1 MKRNV
6 PDAVPGMNWGSVLTE
21 RQNKVN
27 REKMR
32 LNKRI
37 TQNCWWVIL
46 KRSRLEIK
54 LRHRLTKQLLPQLWG
69 KTLKERKTYSK

>member
-1 MKRNV
+1 
-6 PDAVPGMNWGSVLTE
+6 
-21 RQNKVN
+21 
-27 REKMR
+27 MR